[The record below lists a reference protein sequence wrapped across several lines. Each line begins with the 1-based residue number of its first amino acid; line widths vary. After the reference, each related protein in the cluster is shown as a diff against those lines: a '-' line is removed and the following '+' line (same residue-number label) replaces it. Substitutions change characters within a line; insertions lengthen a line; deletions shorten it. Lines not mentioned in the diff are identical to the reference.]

1 MDDPLLLITTLTMQ
15 LFWLKCIWF
24 PGFCMNLV
32 IQNGYS
38 AYIHQL
44 GVLMLCLWLK
54 QVGKVSMEW
63 VVGDKTKVAGTFPPR
78 KRGWTGY
85 VEKDTAG
92 QTNIYSVEVSC
103 FRMSNLLGFYLHFFF
118 FTTRNIMPN

>member
-1 MDDPLLLITTLTMQ
+1 
-15 LFWLKCIWF
+15 
-24 PGFCMNLV
+24 
-32 IQNGYS
+32 
-38 AYIHQL
+38 
-44 GVLMLCLWLK
+44 MLCLWLK

-118 FTTRNIMPN
+118 HYKKHHAKLKVVFQCP